1 MHKKLQTKKFSVP
14 FVPPSHFFTLSLV
27 VPLYNE
33 AEALPVFL
41 EAIHQTFSHSPHV
54 TLEII
59 FVNDGSHDETLERL
73 LVFQKKDSRIKILG

>member
-1 MHKKLQTKKFSVP
+1 MP
-14 FVPPSHFFTLSLV
+14 FVLPSHFFTLSLV

-41 EAIHQTFSHSPHV
+41 EEIHQTFSHSPHA